1 MKILHLEDDP
11 QDAEIVLMC
20 LREAWPDCEVRVVAS
35 RAEFETGLAT
45 EPDVVLSDFT
55 MPGFSGIEALAW
67 LRAVAPEIPFI
78 FVSGTIGE
86 ERAVEALQ
94 AGAWDYVIKDRP
106 KRLVFAIGRAVVEAK
121 RQREAAAEEERRQ
134 RGQRLEHIGMLAA
147 GIAHDFNNILTPMV
161 MGLSILRHRHK
172 DPADERIFATM
183 ESSVRRGTGLVQQI
197 MGFAKGMTGNLSAV
211 DVAPLVREVAAQ
223 VEVGMNA
230 RIRTEISLAANVGAV
245 RANPTQLH
253 QVLLNLCVNARDAM
267 ANGGV
272 LTIGAHRESVEA
284 GEGNEVATGE
294 YVCFRVQDTGSGMPP
309 EVVTRIWEPFFSTK
323 QTGKGTGLGLATVR
337 GIVQNHHGAVTV
349 ETELGKG
356 SVFRVWWPAVPLG
369 ERP

>member
-1 MKILHLEDDP
+1 MKILHLEDDA

-20 LREAWPDCEVRVVAS
+20 LRESWPDCEVQVVAD
-35 RAEFETGLAT
+35 RTGFEAGVAT

-67 LRAVAPEIPFI
+67 LRVVAPEIPFI

-106 KRLVFAIGRAVVEAK
+106 KRLVFAIGRAVAEAK
-121 RQREAAAEEERRQ
+121 RQREQAAEDERRQ

-172 DPADERIFATM
+172 DAADERIFTTM

-197 MGFAKGMTGNLSAV
+197 MGFAKGMTGTPTAV
-211 DVAPLVREVAAQ
+211 EVAPLVREVVGQ
-223 VEVGMNA
+223 VEVGLNA
-230 RIRTEISLAANVGAV
+230 RIRTELQLAADVGAV

-267 ANGGV
+267 AAGGV
-272 LTIGAHRESVEA
+272 LTIGAQRERVEA
-284 GEGNEVATGE
+284 GEGTEVATGE
-294 YVCFRVQDTGSGMPP
+294 YVCFRVQDTGCGMTP
-309 EVVTRIWEPFFSTK
+309 EVLARIWEPFFSTK
-323 QTGKGTGLGLATVR
+323 HAGKGTGLGLATVR

-349 ETELGKG
+349 ETEPGKG
-356 SVFRVWWPAVPLG
+356 TVFRVWWPAEPLG
-369 ERP
+369 GPP